1 MQWFAI
7 ALSIGFYVG
16 FGLIYNAVNNPQPGL
31 TNPYWVMETALSDPV
46 QYLILLLTAV
56 LIMLPRYRV
65 FCSVRDK
72 VSFNSL

>member
-46 QYLILLLTAV
+46 QYLILLLTGV
-56 LIMLPRYRV
+56 LILLPRYRV
-65 FCSVRDK
+65 F
-72 VSFNSL
+72 LIIG